1 MRNKRDIKLIKL
13 GKVTTDKMFNDGSIE
28 DDGFL
33 HLPASI
39 NALTLCGI
47 GEEEFADSE
56 EVNGKLNCPR
66 CLEIV
71 NIVKKYLNKQYYAK
85 SKNN

>member
-1 MRNKRDIKLIKL
+1 MKLVKLNKETNGGDS
-13 GKVTTDKMFNDGSIE
+13 NIE

-47 GEEEFADSE
+47 GEEDFENAE
-56 EVNGKLNCPR
+56 EVDGKLDCPR

-71 NIVKKYLNKQYYAK
+71 SIVKKYLKNK
-85 SKNN
+85 

>member
-1 MRNKRDIKLIKL
+1 MKLVRL
-13 GKVTTDKMFNDGSIE
+13 NENTTSKMFDNSTIE

-33 HLPASI
+33 HLPASV

-47 GEEEFADSE
+47 GEEEFDNTE
-56 EVNGKLNCPR
+56 DVDGKLTCPR

-71 NIVKKYLNKQYYAK
+71 KIVKQYLKK
-85 SKNN
+85 

>member
-1 MRNKRDIKLIKL
+1 MKLVKLNKETNGGD
-13 GKVTTDKMFNDGSIE
+13 NNIE

-47 GEEEFADSE
+47 GEEDFDNYE
-56 EVNGKLNCPR
+56 EIEGKLDCPR

-71 NIVKKYLNKQYYAK
+71 SVVRGYLRK
-85 SKNN
+85 